1 MRTIRL
7 YHHSPLSTSSSM
19 TLDENTT
26 HRLLHVLRV
35 KPNQSLILFNGDG
48 HEYTA
53 QIEHIQ
59 KKIITIE
66 ILEKTSVS
74 KESPIKLHL
83 GQVIA
88 KGEKMDTILQKATEL
103 GVCDITPLF
112 SKRSIPI
119 WDEKRLAKKMDHWQ
133 SIIIQASEQCG
144 RCQIPTLYSP
154 QDFQE
159 WIAKRSETQKLILDP
174 HTPSTTTQ
182 LNPTEPTVLTVGP
195 EGGFTREETQLAQE
209 QGFHSL
215 SLGPRILR
223 VETASLAAIVVL
235 QHALGD
241 MS

>member
-7 YHHSPLSTSSSM
+7 YHHSPLTTANSI

-26 HRLLHVLRV
+26 HRLLHVLRI

-53 QIEHIQ
+53 RIEHIQ
-59 KKIITIE
+59 KKTITVE
-66 ILEKTSVS
+66 ILDKTSVS

-103 GVCDITPLF
+103 GVCNITPLF
-112 SKRSIPI
+112 SKRSIPT
-119 WDEKRLAKKMDHWQ
+119 WDEKRFAKKMEHWQ
-133 SIIIQASEQCG
+133 SILIQASEQCG
-144 RCQIPTLYSP
+144 RCQIPTLHSA

-174 HTPSTTTQ
+174 HTPSSPSQ
-182 LNPTEPTVLTVGP
+182 LSATEPTVLTVGP
-195 EGGFTREETQLAQE
+195 EGGFTNEETQLAQ
-209 QGFHSL
+209 QKGFHSL

-235 QHALGD
+235 QHAMGD